1 MKQIK
6 TVTYNVDFSENF
18 DKEVNELL
26 LEGWELKRRDVVH
39 AGSALLYAEL
49 ETDPLAGVDVC
60 CENCKYCDLANDQ
73 EPCGS
78 CNEDADKWEPHPDLV
93 ERYKGGDRK

>member
-49 ETDPLAGVDVC
+49 E
-60 CENCKYCDLANDQ
+60 
-73 EPCGS
+73 
-78 CNEDADKWEPHPDLV
+78 WESHPDLV